1 MSPPIAEVSTS
12 GSAISRRSKH
22 WFESCISRDARAI
35 QGQTTGCHLLKLQL
49 MGSAAVL
56 PKKHTWLPILTILF
70 LLSYGLMT
78 MLVVEQGHTIDA
90 QRNLIRQLFSDSTE
104 LTSMKGNANAQK
116 QKGNMQGHP
125 QAAPQTPAG
134 QGAPNSSAQAAVP
147 QGKDKHNMRKF
158 VMPKP
163 PRDASEMADERR
175 SLMSI

>member
-1 MSPPIAEVSTS
+1 
-12 GSAISRRSKH
+12 
-22 WFESCISRDARAI
+22 
-35 QGQTTGCHLLKLQL
+35 

-56 PKKHTWLPILTILF
+56 PKPKHTWLPILTVLF

-104 LTSMKGNANAQK
+104 LTSMKGNLNTQK
-116 QKGNMQGHP
+116 QQALMQGHP
-125 QAAPQTPAG
+125 QATPQAPGA
-134 QGAPNSSAQAAVP
+134 QGAPNSSAQAATP
-147 QGKDKHNMRKF
+147 QSKDKHNMRKF

>member
-1 MSPPIAEVSTS
+1 M
-12 GSAISRRSKH
+12 
-22 WFESCISRDARAI
+22 D
-35 QGQTTGCHLLKLQL
+35 
-49 MGSAAVL
+49 SAAVL
-56 PKKHTWLPILTILF
+56 PKPKHTWLPILTVLF

-104 LTSMKGNANAQK
+104 LTSMKGNLNTQK
-116 QKGNMQGHP
+116 QKATMQGHP
-125 QAAPQTPAG
+125 QPTPQTPAG

>member
-1 MSPPIAEVSTS
+1 MSAGKAEVSTFP
-12 GSAISRRSKH
+12 SAISPNSKH
-22 WFESCISRDARAI
+22 WLKSCISRDAQAL

-49 MGSAAVL
+49 MDSAAVL
-56 PKKHTWLPILTILF
+56 PKPKHTWLPILTVLF

-104 LTSMKGNANAQK
+104 LTSMKGNANTQK
-116 QKGNMQGHP
+116 QKALMQGHP
-125 QAAPQTPAG
+125 TPQADG
-134 QGAPNSSAQAAVP
+134 QAAPNSSAQAAVP
-147 QGKDKHNMRKF
+147 QSKDKHNMRKF

>member
-1 MSPPIAEVSTS
+1 MSAGKAEVSTFP
-12 GSAISRRSKH
+12 SAISPNSKH
-22 WFESCISRDARAI
+22 WLKSCISRDAQAL

-49 MGSAAVL
+49 MDSAAVL
-56 PKKHTWLPILTILF
+56 PKPKHTWLPILTVLF

-104 LTSMKGNANAQK
+104 LTSMKGNANTQK
-116 QKGNMQGHP
+116 QKALMQGQP
-125 QAAPQTPAG
+125 PAAPMNPNGAG
-134 QGAPNSSAQAAVP
+134 PNSSAQATAP

-175 SLMSI
+175 S

>member
-1 MSPPIAEVSTS
+1 MSPEKAEVSTAA
-12 GSAISRRSKH
+12 SAISPNSKH
-22 WFESCISRDARAI
+22 WFKSCISKDAQAI

-56 PKKHTWLPILTILF
+56 PKPKHTWLPILTVLF

-90 QRNLIRQLFSDSTE
+90 QRNLIRQLFSDSAE
-104 LTSMKGNANAQK
+104 LTSMKGNANSQK
-116 QKGNMQGHP
+116 QKALMQGP
-125 QAAPQTPAG
+125 QAPTGQVAPD
-134 QGAPNSSAQAAVP
+134 SSAQAAVP